1 MRRLLLSC
9 AAVVAVAPPLAAQ
22 QAVSPP
28 FNINAPGGERPFQ
41 ITNPGGSRPFDIN
54 RPGTTGVVL
63 PAPAPEPSPPPSE
76 QPPSED
82 SIPEISPGV
91 NGPENTGVLIRQ
103 PSEIPP
109 SVPLADGSA
118 YVPGSEIDPNA
129 ILLAGLCWAV
139 PPATAEF
146 PENALV
152 ALPGGTLWRPGDRV
166 APTQQVW
173 AWFCQVL
180 RATGAEAGASV
191 GASSG
196 LGAVPGSFAGAVAAP
211 EVGSAVIPIAR
222 LNPPATPDDPPTFM
236 AGAEGFEPGQQ
247 PPPGAFVELRY
258 CWAVP
263 AASQQPPRALID
275 QARIAGGIAIPGVPE
290 LWDGVSP
297 LPPETY
303 VPAEWCGWAKW
314 ALRVP

>member
-9 AAVVAVAPPLAAQ
+9 AAVVAVASPLAAQ
-22 QAVSPP
+22 QAVPPP
-28 FNINAPGGERPFQ
+28 FDVNNPGGAQPFQ
-41 ITNPGGSRPFDIN
+41 ATNPGGPRPFDIN
-54 RPGTTGVVL
+54 RPGTTGVVP
-63 PAPAPEPSPPPSE
+63 PAPAPQPPPVA
-76 QPPSED
+76 PPSSEVA
-82 SIPEISPGV
+82 IPDVSPGV
-91 NGPENTGVLIRQ
+91 DEPENTADLVAQ

-109 SVPLADGSA
+109 SVLLADGSA
-118 YVPGSEIDPNA
+118 YVPGSAIDPNA
-129 ILLAGLCWAV
+129 ILLAGLCWAL

-146 PENALV
+146 PANALV
-152 ALPGGTLWRPGDRV
+152 ALPDGVLWRPGDTV

-173 AWFCQVL
+173 AWFCQAL
-180 RATGAEAGASV
+180 RATGGDASRPV
-191 GASSG
+191 GASPG
-196 LGAVPGSFAGAVAAP
+196 LGAVPGSFAGAVGAP
-211 EVGSAVIPIAR
+211 AVGSAVIPIGR
-222 LNPPATPDDPPTFM
+222 FGPPATPGDPPTFT

-263 AASQQPPRALID
+263 AASQQPPQALID
-275 QARIAGGIAIPGVPE
+275 QVRIDGGIAIPGVPG

-314 ALRVP
+314 ALRAS